1 MVTNREQI
9 ESWNQRDT
17 LASNYIY
24 ATVTEKMRDYLINC
38 ETSCEMWLRL
48 ATKFTQRSAANKGQ
62 LWTQFYEY
70 KFVLE
75 SDILANI
82 TAIENL
88 ARQLKDLEE
97 NITEIQ
103 ITNKIV
109 SVLPQHYGHFKLC
122 WDNLDEEQQ
131 TTDLL
136 TTRLLSEERR
146 IGKPSTEKQDT
157 SNLTETAF
165 SSTHSNQ
172 KLKRGSLRYQTLN
185 PSQFFSNYNFFFEI
199 LTMSGA
205 CFKIAI
211 EVGKIRPI
219 STAIFIIVQ
228 LIRLKIAEPIPEIRR
243 NKGSMTTLR

>member
-1 MVTNREQI
+1 METNREQI
-9 ESWNQRDT
+9 KSWNQRADP

-24 ATVTEKMRDYLINC
+24 ATVTDKMRDYLINC

-97 NITEIQ
+97 SVTESQ

-109 SVLPQHYGHFKLC
+109 SILPQHYGHFKLW
-122 WDNLDEEQQ
+122 WDNLDEDQQ

-185 PSQFFSNYNFFFEI
+185 PSQFFSNYNFFF
-199 LTMSGA
+199 
-205 CFKIAI
+205 
-211 EVGKIRPI
+211 
-219 STAIFIIVQ
+219 
-228 LIRLKIAEPIPEIRR
+228 
-243 NKGSMTTLR
+243 